1 MDIKTYQETTASV
14 RRPVENKSRVIS
26 HYKLNRVIGTGTFGK
41 VFFATM
47 NGKNF
52 AIKFLRKQ
60 KVIELD

>member
-1 MDIKTYQETTASV
+1 MDLKTYQETTASV
-14 RRPVENKSRVIS
+14 RRQVENKSRVID
-26 HYKLNRVIGTGTFGK
+26 HYQLHRVIGTGTFGK

-47 NGKNF
+47 DGKNF